1 MIVIIVLVQLLSFD
15 NTKVKCCYGQ
25 PVSNPVAKKSSH
37 FVIVLPSTGELSL
50 MTAITALYFRT
61 HSMSF
66 ISSSFS
72 SSFEVNSSKFTYFYS
87 AWSKQSQMMT
97 QI

>member
-37 FVIVLPSTGELSL
+37 FVIVLPSTGELFL
-50 MTAITALYFRT
+50 MTALHFRT

-66 ISSSFS
+66 ISSSLS
-72 SSFEVNSSKFTYFYS
+72 SSFEVNSSKFPYFYS